1 MRFCI
6 SLRDGEG
13 IEKVAAFIKNSLEKE
28 GLIYDDKSP
37 EIVISVGG
45 DGTFL
50 RAIQKYFLLDPLFA
64 NINFGNLGYLCEYT
78 SNELNE
84 FIFDLLRSKHHEKE
98 IALLE
103 AKYSDTI
110 RYALNEFR
118 VEASNGD
125 TLVFDVFINDT
136 YLETLKADGCLI
148 STSIGSSAMARSLG
162 GAIVD
167 NEIEMIQFVE
177 KAPIQNRTY
186 ESIRS
191 PFVLQKD
198 KVIKIENIKNKEFSI
213 YYDSKQDSVK
223 DYKGEIVIRLSDKKI
238 RVLKNIRNNYIR
250 KTHEAFINDE
260 HSK

>member
-6 SLRDGEG
+6 SLRDGDG
-13 IEKVAAFIKNSLEKE
+13 VKKVADFIKDSLLQK
-28 GLIYDDKSP
+28 GLVYD
-37 EIVISVGG
+37 EINPDLVVSVGG

-50 RAIQKYFLLDPLFA
+50 RAIQKYFSIRPLFA

-78 SNELNE
+78 DKELTE
-84 FIFDLLRSKHHEKE
+84 FVSDLLRPHHEEKE

-103 AKYSDTI
+103 AKYDGKTC
-110 RYALNEFR
+110 YALNEFR
-118 VEASNGD
+118 VESSKGD
-125 TLVFDVFINDT
+125 TLIFDVFINDT

-198 KVIKIENIKNKEFSI
+198 KVIKIENIKNNEFFI
-213 YYDSKQDSVK
+213 YYDSKSDFVK
-223 DYKGEIVIRLSDKKI
+223 NYYDDIVIRLSDKKV
-238 RVLKNIRNNYIR
+238 RVLKNTRNNYIK
-250 KTHEAFINDE
+250 KTHEAFIYDR
-260 HSK
+260 S